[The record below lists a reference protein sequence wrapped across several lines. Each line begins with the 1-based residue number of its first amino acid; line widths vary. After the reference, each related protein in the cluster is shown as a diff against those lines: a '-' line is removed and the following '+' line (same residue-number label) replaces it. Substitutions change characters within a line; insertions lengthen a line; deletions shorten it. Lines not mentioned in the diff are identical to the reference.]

1 MENKR
6 KRKNKKPIST
16 FLLKEEDDEIFK
28 ELMPVSIDTAEEE
41 IPLEEIERKKKILY
55 VVCPLCGMHR
65 KIDKTGNYLIRK
77 AKKEGTR
84 VWDWEIK
91 TGGYIKS
98 ERSKYY
104 NPFKKV
110 AFNYNFKEEPFISI
124 RISLGKKGGFPEIKG
139 IRLIDIPKLSDKV
152 EYKKTFIRY
161 VKEIERQ
168 CKELLKF
175 LKSVFS

>member
-65 KIDKTGNYLIRK
+65 KIDKTGNYLIQK
-77 AKKEGTR
+77 AKRERIR

-124 RISLGKKGGFPEIKG
+124 RISLGKKGGFPEIRG
-139 IRLIDIPKLSDKV
+139 IRFIDIPKLPDWI
-152 EYKKTFIRY
+152 EYKKIFIEY
-161 VKEIERQ
+161 IKEIKEQ
-168 CKELLKF
+168 CEELLKF
-175 LKSVFS
+175 LKSIPH

>member
-6 KRKNKKPIST
+6 KRKNKKTVST
-16 FLLKEEDDEIFK
+16 ILLKEEDNEIFE

-65 KIDKTGNYLIRK
+65 KIDKTGNYLIQK

-124 RISLGKKGGFPEIKG
+124 RISLGKKGGFPEIRG
-139 IRLIDIPKLSDKV
+139 IRFIDIPKLPDWIK
-152 EYKKTFIRY
+152 YKKIFIEY
-161 VKEIERQ
+161 IKEIKEQ
-168 CKELLKF
+168 CEELLKF
-175 LKSVFS
+175 LKSIPH

>member
-16 FLLKEEDDEIFK
+16 FLLKKEDDEVFE
-28 ELMPVSIDTAEEE
+28 ELMPISIDTAEEE

-65 KIDKTGNYLIRK
+65 KIDKTGDYFVQR
-77 AKKEGTR
+77 AKKENLR
-84 VWDWEIK
+84 VWNWELK
-91 TGGYIKS
+91 EGEYIKS

-110 AFNYNFKEEPFISI
+110 VFNYNFKEEPFISI
-124 RISLGKKGGFPEIKG
+124 RISLGKKGGFPEIRG
-139 IRLIDIPKLSDKV
+139 IRLIDIPKLSDRIK
-152 EYKKTFIRY
+152 YKKIFIEY
-161 VKEIERQ
+161 IKEVKEQ
-168 CKELLKF
+168 CEELLKF
-175 LKSVFS
+175 IKSISH